1 MAIYMKF
8 GDIDGAVTTQGFE
21 KWIELNSFQWGVG
34 RGIGTAARG
43 AATRE
48 ASEPSIS
55 EVVVTKR
62 LDKSSTKLFM
72 DAVAGDLSATVKFK
86 FTTTTKDKIDTFL
99 AYELTNCGLSG
110 YSISSGG
117 DAPSESLSLNFTKV
131 VWSFTGTDPSV
142 SGNAEVSAQGRARR
156 VMVYGVGSDFAH
168 AFHLEVALGQ
178 FLPADDPSQAR
189 AFAVLGSKV
198 RSELFGGDNPLGQR
212 IGIGG
217 SRYRVIGILESKG
230 QILGVDLDD
239 AVYVPAARA
248 LELYNR
254 EGLMEIHVIHDP
266 QADVERLVQ
275 RLRQVLIAR
284 HGREDFTI
292 TPQQKMLDVLN
303 SVLEV
308 LTFAVGALGGIP
320 LAVGGVGILTI
331 MTIAVAE
338 RTAEIG
344 LLRALGARR
353 RQILAVFLAEAM
365 LLAAVGGLAGLAL
378 GFGLARLLHAI
389 FPALPVT
396 TPGLYAVLAELIAV
410 SVGLAAGVAPASRA
424 SRLDPVEA
432 LRAE

>member
-1 MAIYMKF
+1 MSAADFLKF
-8 GDIDGAVTTQGFE
+8 VWVSLSAHRLRSLLTALGICVGVAAVILLTSIGAGLHQFVIAEFTQFGTNIIGIAPGRVTTQGISVGIFGTVRPLT
-21 KWIELNSFQWGVG
+21 IEDAQALRRV
-34 RGIGTAARG
+34 
-43 AATRE
+43 
-48 ASEPSIS
+48 PS
-55 EVVVTKR
+55 V
-62 LDKSSTKLFM
+62 LL
-72 DAVAGDLSATVKFK
+72 
-86 FTTTTKDKIDTFL
+86 
-99 AYELTNCGLSG
+99 
-110 YSISSGG
+110 
-117 DAPSESLSLNFTKV
+117 
-131 VWSFTGTDPSV
+131 TDPSV

-308 LTFAVGALGGIP
+308 LTFAVGALGGIS